1 LQSLAN
7 FVAQTEYTKEKFS
20 FAIDFF
26 RDMCDNEGMNNYVMK
41 RITYTAVFLLAAL
54 LLCACQ
60 SPKIN
65 ISDRSQTD
73 DAVTDVADESSAF
86 NESTVTTAA
95 QTSSEDTAV
104 LTGGTSPDQTEPS
117 SADTQAEIV
126 TVPGGQTDPPAAESV
141 AGITDLAISLIGEPF
156 LFGGDAPGTGFD
168 SSGFIY
174 YVLRSNG
181 YVAVPRGLNDQT
193 GFGTQISGYDDLQA
207 GDIVFFSTGGARAEF
222 GGIYIGGGSMIT
234 CQDEGQTVK
243 EVSITSS
250 FYRDSFFCATRVA

>member
-1 LQSLAN
+1 MSNLILKHTSR
-7 FVAQTEYTKEKFS
+7 T
-20 FAIDFF
+20 
-26 RDMCDNEGMNNYVMK
+26 
-41 RITYTAVFLLAAL
+41 TALFAAL
-54 LLCACQ
+54 LFAAALLCGCE

-65 ISDRSQTD
+65 ISDQTGTGEITVD
-73 DAVTDVADESSAF
+73 FSEDWSTAG
-86 NESTVTTAA
+86 ESTTDSTQTPDPIQETTVN
-95 QTSSEDTAV
+95 TDG
-104 LTGGTSPDQTEPS
+104 GGTSPNSSEPEP
-117 SADTQAEIV
+117 ADTNAEMV
-126 TVPGGQTDPPAAESV
+126 TLPESRTAAPSAESV
-141 AGITDLAISLIGEPF
+141 AGITDLALSLIGEPF
-156 LFGGDAPGTGFD
+156 LFGGDSPGMGFD

-193 GFGTQISGYDDLQA
+193 GFGTQVADYDDIQA
-207 GDIVFFSTGGARAEF
+207 GDIVFFSTGGTRAEF